1 MTNGNSESTHSDPAT
16 RAARSTRSAT
26 AGDELGRLKQ
36 ELLQA
41 EVRLARARATAV
53 GAEIDVKVINA
64 RLKEFAK

>member
-1 MTNGNSESTHSDPAT
+1 MNNGNSESMTSDQ
-16 RAARSTRSAT
+16 ARSARNTRSAA
-26 AGDELGRLKQ
+26 AGDELTRLKQ

-53 GAEIDVKVINA
+53 GAEIDVRLINA